1 MIKNLRTNATLSQET
16 SLQLFFFC
24 AMSLTLP
31 IQALYSMH
39 VSFKVSLTDGRFTF
53 DMVAGKHMGEV
64 TANPLEKGM
73 KLQLQAA
80 SDYNGVTL
88 TVGVSQP
95 EYCFNE
101 QALQILCG
109 EFIEKKSS
117 DKLSLTPLRGLCQKN
132 VYMLITEHQRR

>member
-1 MIKNLRTNATLSQET
+1 
-16 SLQLFFFC
+16 
-24 AMSLTLP
+24 
-31 IQALYSMH
+31 
-39 VSFKVSLTDGRFTF
+39 
-53 DMVAGKHMGEV
+53 MGEV